1 MLPNSSHGGFGKT
14 VGIIIYLEMRFWFAV
29 EIRSRVEIKAS
40 HGKLSLS
47 VSLGQLQNVVAAAD
61 DAAAEADDDKEERT
75 GARLLARRVVVFS
88 YFSFFAIFCRKRR
101 KKTQAS
107 EL

>member
-40 HGKLSLS
+40 HGKFSLS
-47 VSLGQLQNVVAAAD
+47 VSLGQLQNVVAADD
-61 DAAAEADDDKEERT
+61 DAAADDDKEEQT